1 MPLTD
6 GLLPL
11 LMLLLFTL
19 FAATVAFD
27 SEGDRRRNAH
37 ASRKREGL
45 R

>member
-1 MPLTD
+1 MPLTE
-6 GLLPL
+6 GLFPL

-27 SEGDRRRNAH
+27 SEGDRRRNAR
-37 ASRKREGL
+37 ANRRREGL

>member
-6 GLLPL
+6 GVFPL

-27 SEGDRRRNAH
+27 SEGDRRRGAGGSDRR
-37 ASRKREGL
+37 AGPR
-45 R
+45 